1 MSFNSYLPMGVIDS
15 GASFF
20 VIDDEELDCVIVK
33 ALMKKILVDPKIDSF
48 QNGKNAI
55 DQLIKINDSNPEQL
69 PDFIFLDLAMPVMD
83 GWEFLAEFDRLKIDS
98 LKKSKI
104 YILTSSVSIDDVTRS
119 KHNPLVIDFIN
130 KPLDFEKIKN
140 IFAHS

>member
-1 MSFNSYLPMGVIDS
+1 MGIIDS
-15 GASFF
+15 GVSIL

-33 ALMKKILVDPKIDSF
+33 ALMKKVLMDPHIDSF
-48 QNGKNAI
+48 QNGKSAI
-55 DQLIKINDSNPEQL
+55 DELSKINENNPGQL

-83 GWEFLAEFDRLKIDS
+83 GWQFLAEFDRLKIDS

-119 KHNPLVIDFIN
+119 KENPLVIDFIN
-130 KPLDFEKIKN
+130 KPLNFEKIKN
-140 IFAHS
+140 IFANS